1 VTRPALWLAVAAL
14 TLAAAAVPLIRPGY
28 DTAYALAWG
37 RDLASGLPLD
47 FSHPSTPTPHPLT
60 IAASWV
66 LGHAPLLAA
75 TATAVGTAFSAA
87 ALVGTLGV
95 LAYDLTRR
103 RLPVIVTVIC
113 TLASAPLGLLVLGAG
128 IDVCY
133 AAVAVIGVLATV
145 RGLYGRAVAALVVAA
160 LLRPEAGVLA
170 IVPVLLSWRNGRAGS
185 GRPRAIRATVAC
197 CAGGTA
203 VAAAWLLTG
212 AAGGQPMVALNSAT
226 ANADLNDNPQGF
238 AVALMTLLPDLASVT
253 GPVTLLGA
261 GWACAAA
268 WRIRRRRLGGDCAL
282 QSDRVL
288 HVALF
293 VAAGAAMYLAQGLLG
308 TPLVARYLLLPGL
321 LCVPLAARAIT
332 DLSGPSQARGV
343 LAAVTAG
350 ALIAGTLISCAP
362 GWRDLVEARASRAET
377 FANLQQ
383 LLEHPVARHCGT
395 PLSVRSPALVPV
407 VALHLDI
414 PLNRVTVSGE
424 AGGGALVQP
433 LTLESAELAGFG
445 PRTPLAEQGRFPS
458 DASPRTSNAGWA
470 LYSNCRP

>member
-1 VTRPALWLAVAAL
+1 VTRPVLWFAVAAL
-14 TLAAAAVPLIRPGY
+14 TLAAAVVPLIRPGY

-37 RDLASGLPLD
+37 RDLAGGLPLD
-47 FSHPSTPTPHPLT
+47 FSHPSSPTPHPLT
-60 IAASWV
+60 TAAAWV
-66 LGHAPLLAA
+66 LGHAPQLAA
-75 TATAVGTAFSAA
+75 TATAVGTALSAA
-87 ALVGTLGV
+87 VLIGALGV

-113 TLASAPLGLLVLGAG
+113 TLGSAPLGLLVLGAG
-128 IDVCY
+128 IDVGY
-133 AAVAVIGVLATV
+133 SAVAVVGVLATV

-160 LLRPEAGVLA
+160 LLRPEAGALA
-170 IVPVLLSWRNGRAGS
+170 IVPVLLSWQNGRAGS
-185 GRPRAIRATVAC
+185 GRPRSIRATVTWC
-197 CAGGTA
+197 VGGAA

-212 AAGGQPMVALNSAT
+212 ATGGQPMVALNSAT
-226 ANADLNDNPQGF
+226 TNADLNDNPQGL

-261 GWACAAA
+261 AWACVAA
-268 WRIRRRRLGGDCAL
+268 WRVHRRRPGGDRAL
-282 QSDRVL
+282 ASDRVL

-293 VAAGAAMYLAQGLLG
+293 VAAGAGMYLVQGLLG

-321 LCVPLAARAIT
+321 LCVPLAAGAIT
-332 DLSGPSQARGV
+332 DLTGPSQPRRV

-377 FANLQQ
+377 FANLEQ

-407 VALHLDI
+407 VALRLEI
-414 PLNRVTVSGE
+414 PLSRIAVSGE

-433 LTLESAELAGFG
+433 LTLDAAELAGFG

-458 DASPRTSNAGWA
+458 DASPRTSNAEWA